1 MMSGG
6 SDFNFENVELL
17 DYHLHKINSKRGKSY
32 IKSPEW
38 LENKRATINP
48 KHDDDNCFQYAIT
61 VALNHQN
68 IENCPERI
76 SDIKLFINQ
85 YSWKDID
92 IKAHQKDRKEFKQED
107 LKTLKTIDRKKFEQ
121 NNKIIALNILFVP
134 HNTKTIRLAY
144 K

>member
-1 MMSGG
+1 MKGG
-6 SDFNFENVELL
+6 SDFNFESVELL
-17 DYHLHKINSKRGKSY
+17 DYHLHKINSRRGKSY

-68 IENCPERI
+68 IENRPERI
-76 SDIKLFINQ
+76 SDIKLFTNQ

-107 LKTLKTIDRKKFEQ
+107 LKTLRKIDR
-121 NNKIIALNILFVP
+121 I
-134 HNTKTIRLAY
+134 
-144 K
+144 

>member
-1 MMSGG
+1 M
-6 SDFNFENVELL
+6 
-17 DYHLHKINSKRGKSY
+17 
-32 IKSPEW
+32 
-38 LENKRATINP
+38 TIIV
-48 KHDDDNCFQYAIT
+48 FSMLT

-68 IENCPERI
+68 IENRPERI